1 MIIALI
7 VTLIPFSV
15 VFSEETREETRIE
28 GEVSVKGVYVGVK
41 GGEGGE
47 AKFTEYKDL
56 EEHWRVFGN
65 VDLGLDSEK
74 YFLNLQAEDIAYDT
88 QRYILD
94 GGIWGK
100 FKFDLFYDEIPHNL
114 TFDAR
119 TYYEGAGSHHLTSTP
134 NLNFN
139 TWNTFDYSI
148 DRKQY
153 GVGFKFPLLKP
164 VFFDVS
170 FQREER
176 DGIKAAGLAASSPGG
191 FIVEA
196 PEPID
201 YTTNNLKLEGGYA
214 RKPFFLSFG
223 FIYSDFRDSNDKLTF
238 AAPTSPFLTDT
249 LSLPPDNHYYKGT
262 FKGSL
267 KLPLNSNFNVNL
279 GYGVARSDTTL
290 VDSYVS
296 GAARTTFTLSQP
308 DFDGKIKTKNYAF
321 VLTSNPLNFFDAK
334 LSYKYYKKDNEN
346 DVVRETTATDIFFNL
361 PFEYKREAAGI
372 DLGFRLPVRF
382 LLSTGYKFIKTD
394 RKEKGVREATDGVI
408 EEPFPENKDNVYSAE
423 LRWNGLDFVTP
434 KVGFE
439 KLIRSADFK
448 GSKPENRRFAYAGQ
462 SRETYRAGFD
472 VFPFESL
479 NLGLNYYYKKI
490 DYKEIIGLKE
500 DKRNGFDI
508 SADYAFRR
516 LAKLYGYF
524 DYEWIR
530 FHPDQFKLSAPAGAW
545 VANQKDRTWGYGIG
559 TEFYV
564 IPGKLTLLLQHD
576 YLKSNGD
583 VNFTLDPISLIGVAG
598 ADNDNVD
605 IMRWD
610 DYTKYALKF
619 KAAYNL
625 TKSLTISAGYV
636 YERFR
641 YNDIQLDGYQ
651 FVNPLGGPVAGSSG
665 AYLTGYQKDQSYRA
679 NLIFGGITYNF

>member
-1 MIIALI
+1 MIVALI
-7 VTLIPFSV
+7 VTLMPFSV
-15 VFSEETREETRIE
+15 VFSEETRIE

-56 EEHWRVFGN
+56 EEHWRFFGN

-74 YFLNLQAEDIAYDT
+74 YFLNLQANDIAYDT

-119 TYYEGAGSHHLTSTP
+119 TYYEGAGSHHLTGTP

-164 VFFDVS
+164 FFLDVS

-201 YTTNNLKLEGGYA
+201 YTTNNLKLEGGYV
-214 RKPFFLSFG
+214 KNPLFLSFG
-223 FIYSDFRDSNDKLTF
+223 FIYSDFNDSNDKLTF

-249 LSLPPDNHYYKGT
+249 LSLPPDNHYYKGI
-262 FKGSL
+262 FKGAL
-267 KLPLNSNFNVNL
+267 KLPLNSKFNVNL

-296 GAARTTFTLSQP
+296 GAARTTFALSQP
-308 DFDGKIKTKNYAF
+308 DFDGKIKTQNFAF
-321 VLTSNPLNFFDAK
+321 VLTSNPLNFVDGKIF
-334 LSYKYYKKDNEN
+334 YKFYRKDNEN
-346 DVVRETTATDIFFNL
+346 DVVTQTQGTNTFVNL
-361 PFEYKREAAGI
+361 PFEYKRGAAGI
-372 DLGFRLPVRF
+372 DLGFRLPARF
-382 LLSTGYKFIKTD
+382 LLSTGYKFIKT
-394 RKEKGVREATDGVI
+394 VRNEEGAT
-408 EEPFPENKDNVYSAE
+408 EESFPENKDDVYSAE
-423 LRWNGLDFVTP
+423 LRWNGLDFMTP

-448 GSKPENRRFAYAGQ
+448 GATPENRRHAYAGQ
-462 SRETYRAGFD
+462 RRD
-472 VFPFESL
+472 VIRVGVDTFPSDNL
-479 NLGLNYYYKKI
+479 NVGLGYYHKWI
-490 DYKEIIGLKE
+490 DYKEEIGLKKDE
-500 DKRNGFDI
+500 RDGFDI
-508 SADYAFRR
+508 SADYMFRS

-524 DYEWIR
+524 DYEWIK
-530 FHPDQFKLSAPAGAW
+530 FSPDQFRLSAPQGAW
-545 VANQKDRTWGYGIG
+545 EAKQKDRTWGYGLG

-564 IPGKLTLLLQHD
+564 IPGKLTLYVQHD

-583 VNFTLDPISLIGVAG
+583 VDFTLDPGLFAAATGLAAG
-598 ADNDNVD
+598 NNENVD

-610 DYTKYALKF
+610 DYTKYAFKF

-625 TKSLTISAGYV
+625 TKSLRVSAGYV
-636 YERFR
+636 YERFK

-651 FVNPLGGPVAGSSG
+651 FVNPPGGPVTGSNG
-665 AYLTGYQKDQSYRA
+665 AFLTGYQKDQSYRA
-679 NLIFGGITYNF
+679 NLIFGGITYQF